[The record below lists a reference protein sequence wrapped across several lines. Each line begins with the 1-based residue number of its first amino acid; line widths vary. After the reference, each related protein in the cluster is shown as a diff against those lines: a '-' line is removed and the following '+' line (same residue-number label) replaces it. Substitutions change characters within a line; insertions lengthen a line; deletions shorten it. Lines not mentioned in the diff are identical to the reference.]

1 VDTYIP
7 PVLLTRDQYAR
18 IDGVLASELSAK
30 EKGDEGRRLL
40 RDGQADSL
48 RDNLRGIA
56 SYVSDTFFKGSAQDT
71 AAQAA
76 LKEIFTWVAAV
87 DSGLFQAKRSDE
99 LSNET
104 AAAISADLSKLLRAI
119 DLLVSLVPD
128 DILERGRAVAAATA
142 VLQVTGAAQGD
153 EVVVPT
159 MKLSV
164 DASFF

>member
-1 VDTYIP
+1 MTDVTTQNP
-7 PVLLTRDQYAR
+7 
-18 IDGVLASELSAK
+18 
-30 EKGDEGRRLL
+30 
-40 RDGQADSL
+40 
-48 RDNLRGIA
+48 
-56 SYVSDTFFKGSAQDT
+56 
-71 AAQAA
+71 A

-99 LSNET
+99 LSKET